1 MVKMKAS
8 VRIAIIGGGPGGLTL
23 ARILQTRGIATTVFE
38 RENDP
43 DERPQGGMLDLHPES
58 GQVAVKLAGLD
69 EQFRAIARY
78 EDQGMRRLNRAGQ
91 ILFEMKPDEGSG
103 DRPETDRTELRKML
117 LDALEPGVVGWGC
130 NLHAIRQRNDGT
142 YELLFEDGVVGPFD
156 LVVGADGAWSRVR
169 PLLSNAVPAYT
180 GVTFIEFGL
189 DDVDHK
195 HAALAQLVGHGSMFA
210 MANNKGLIAQRNG
223 HGHIRVY
230 TGMRI
235 EQGWETAAGFDA
247 TNAQKA
253 RSWLLGQF
261 TGWDQS
267 LLALIEESDD
277 RFVSRPLFMLPV
289 GHRWDFRSGVTL
301 LGDAAHL
308 MSPFS
313 GEGVNLSMTDAAD
326 LACAI
331 SECDT
336 LDEAVRRYEQKMF
349 ARAEVAARGADEG
362 LNKAI
367 GPDGETHVP
376 PVFRQPFPIKTRSES
391 FADGLT
397 IRIDERGSGRPL
409 LILHGAAGAGSVSSL
424 AEGLAGQAH
433 VLVPTH
439 PGFGDEPR
447 PEWFNSV
454 EDLAFAYLDLLDRL
468 DLRDVVVIGLSF
480 GGWIAAE
487 LAVLNTTRLGG
498 LVLVDAAGIQVDEQA
513 TTIGRASATDQ
524 AETRGRGANGPQS
537 LRAYIGPNG
546 LSDPKLRR
554 RLGHVRIPALCIW
567 GENDSIV
574 TPEYGR
580 AYAQAL
586 PNARFESI
594 AEAGHLAQIDQ
605 PERLLAIVNEFL
617 AHD

>member
-1 MVKMKAS
+1 MKTNTKP
-8 VRIAIIGGGPGGLTL
+8 RIAIIGGGPGGLTL

-43 DERPQGGMLDLHPES
+43 DERPQGGTLDLHPES
-58 GQVAVKLAGLD
+58 GQVAVQLAGLD

-78 EDQGMRRLNRAGQ
+78 EDQGMRRLNKAGQ

-117 LDALEPGVVGWGC
+117 LDALEPGVVRWGR
-130 NLHAIRQRNDGT
+130 NLHAIRQGNDGT
-142 YELLFEDGVVGPFD
+142 YELVFEDGVVGPFD

-230 TGMRI
+230 AGMRI
-235 EQGWETAAGFDA
+235 EQGWETAMGFDA

-289 GHRWDFRSGVTL
+289 GHRWEFHAGVTL

-313 GEGVNLSMTDAAD
+313 GEGVNLAMTDAAD

-349 ARAEVAARGADEG
+349 ARAEIMARGADEG
-362 LNKAI
+362 LRKAI

-376 PVFRQPFPIKTRSES
+376 PVFQQQQK
-391 FADGLT
+391 
-397 IRIDERGSGRPL
+397 
-409 LILHGAAGAGSVSSL
+409 AA
-424 AEGLAGQAH
+424 
-433 VLVPTH
+433 
-439 PGFGDEPR
+439 
-447 PEWFNSV
+447 
-454 EDLAFAYLDLLDRL
+454 
-468 DLRDVVVIGLSF
+468 
-480 GGWIAAE
+480 
-487 LAVLNTTRLGG
+487 
-498 LVLVDAAGIQVDEQA
+498 
-513 TTIGRASATDQ
+513 
-524 AETRGRGANGPQS
+524 
-537 LRAYIGPNG
+537 
-546 LSDPKLRR
+546 
-554 RLGHVRIPALCIW
+554 
-567 GENDSIV
+567 V
-574 TPEYGR
+574 TE
-580 AYAQAL
+580 
-586 PNARFESI
+586 
-594 AEAGHLAQIDQ
+594 
-605 PERLLAIVNEFL
+605 
-617 AHD
+617 